1 MGNEDRTTAIER
13 ALGMSMGLGI
23 LELLE
28 GDLVGASRMLRC
40 NDKDLEPV
48 VGALRTAP
56 PSVTPLVATCKGPS
70 SRTTRMRRIGWPAGI
85 RSSVLNDDNS
95 AN

>member
-1 MGNEDRTTAIER
+1 MSGMGNEDRTTAIER

-56 PSVTPLVATCKGPS
+56 PVGDPS
-70 SRTTRMRRIGWPAGI
+70 RGDLQRAIEPHDPDAADRMARGDQ
-85 RSSVLNDDNS
+85 VL
-95 AN
+95 AAQR